1 MRAPRRAKIVGM
13 SRRAIFLPVLSCLFF
28 FAGAALARNTQSAQ
42 TPPPAIATPAPAK
55 PPLSEAERT
64 ALAAKNLK
72 ESEAF
77 LAANGKRPGVF
88 TTFRG
93 LQYEILKPGNGPT
106 PGATDK
112 VTIRFSWLRTDGTK
126 LPVMDS
132 GAPITVRTDE
142 LIDGFAAAVQLMP
155 VFAKW
160 RIWLPP
166 ALAFGEAGR
175 GEVLGPNSVL
185 VIECELFGIRPAE
198 SRFPNPQT
206 PTAKPPG
213 AAE

>member
-1 MRAPRRAKIVGM
+1 MLRR
-13 SRRAIFLPVLSCLFF
+13 SSFLLSLFL
-28 FAGAALARNTQSAQ
+28 FASVDAALAQNTQSAQ
-42 TPPPAIATPAPAK
+42 TPPPPAAAPAK
-55 PPLSEAERT
+55 PPLSDAERK

-77 LAANGKRPGVF
+77 LVANGKRPGVF
-88 TTFRG
+88 TTFKG

-106 PGATDK
+106 PSATDK
-112 VTIRFSWLRTDGTK
+112 VTIRFTWSRTDGTK

-198 SRFPNPQT
+198 SRLPNPRT
-206 PTAKPPG
+206 PPAKPPG

>member
-1 MRAPRRAKIVGM
+1 M
-13 SRRAIFLPVLSCLFF
+13 SRRATFLSVILCFSL
-28 FAGAALARNTQSAQ
+28 AGAALAQSAQ
-42 TPPPAIATPAPAK
+42 TPSPAAATPAPAK
-55 PPLSEAERT
+55 PPLSDAERK

-72 ESEAF
+72 ESEEF

-88 TTFRG
+88 TTFKG
-93 LQYEILKPGNGPT
+93 LQYEILKPGDGPT
-106 PGATDK
+106 PSATDK
-112 VTIRFSWLRTDGTK
+112 VTISFTWSRTDGTK

-132 GAPITVRTDE
+132 GAPVTVRTDQ

-155 VFAKW
+155 LRAKW

-175 GEVLGPNSVL
+175 GALLGPNSVL

-198 SRFPNPQT
+198 SRFPNPHT
-206 PTAKPPG
+206 PPAKPPG